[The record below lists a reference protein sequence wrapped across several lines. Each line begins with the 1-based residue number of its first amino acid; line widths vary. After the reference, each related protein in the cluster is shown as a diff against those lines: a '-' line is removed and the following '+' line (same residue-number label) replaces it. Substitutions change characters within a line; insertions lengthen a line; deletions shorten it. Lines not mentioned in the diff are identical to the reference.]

1 MRYTRTDAGR
11 IEALKRGE
19 LAVPAWNASLE
30 FLRDEWEVGD
40 DPTVEDLE
48 FAES

>member
-1 MRYTRTDAGR
+1 MKLRPSPLLA
-11 IEALKRGE
+11 GE
-19 LAVPAWNASLE
+19 LAVAAWGASLE